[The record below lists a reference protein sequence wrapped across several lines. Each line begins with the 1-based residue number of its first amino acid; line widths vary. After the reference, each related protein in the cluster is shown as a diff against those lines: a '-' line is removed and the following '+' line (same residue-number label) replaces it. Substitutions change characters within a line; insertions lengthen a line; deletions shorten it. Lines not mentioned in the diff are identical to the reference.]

1 MKQRLINAAKNIQN
15 ITKDTDPATITDL
28 GLKNAFSYAKGIGL
42 LDTPEGVK
50 KFQNAILQK
59 AIVDN
64 GSAEKDSVQ
73 YWASLNPI
81 FLGLHRD
88 GVSLKTIATKE
99 SNANA
104 LEAEA
109 TTDKVSLDKLGIRV
123 EGGKIFTIPS
133 TISDGVINNVP
144 VFITAE
150 DGTRTPLTGPLTK
163 TFNTPQSLKLT
174 RITNQEQPIYVVS
187 FREATAVSTTA
198 DVTKKSTVDN
208 SADIT
213 NAVSL
218 TTGRESF
225 KNVSLAGSIYMMA
238 RTHGKYKYFDKAL
251 EQAGNQNYTEALS
264 TLKNAKNSKV
274 AQALYIKYKNDP
286 EGLAVALTYK
296 YGGVEKLAHA
306 DKFTKAQ
313 YAKSREAAVI
323 KAENKLA
330 GSNPTTNEM
339 EKEFKNLPSHK
350 ATELNTLLPGQALAV
365 SVYATPKGGAHTI
378 DKFEGSI
385 QVSQYTP
392 DITSAKAKGEIFD
405 RYAKTTNIK
414 QLDALNKG
422 LTDDK
427 KLTMDE
433 FRSLVVDGKVPA
445 KLEGINIIKPA
456 QFKEARAMIQGNL
469 CTNKVEVIAYPV
481 ITGQTEPVVQN
492 VDVADRG
499 LTTVLP
505 DTSVTD
511 TESDFGGNP
520 VAIAEKFKPKPK
532 PKQETP
538 QGKQNSVTD
547 GNKTSVDPSKEPTG
561 IHTDAPS
568 VSV

>member
-1 MKQRLINAAKNIQN
+1 M
-15 ITKDTDPATITDL
+15 
-28 GLKNAFSYAKGIGL
+28 
-42 LDTPEGVK
+42 
-50 KFQNAILQK
+50 
-59 AIVDN
+59 
-64 GSAEKDSVQ
+64 
-73 YWASLNPI
+73 
-81 FLGLHRD
+81 
-88 GVSLKTIATKE
+88 KTIATKE
-99 SNANA
+99 SKANS

-109 TTDKVSLDKLGIRV
+109 TTDQVSLDKLGIKV
-123 EGGKIFTIPS
+123 EGGKKFTIPS

-150 DGTRTPLTGPLTK
+150 DGTRQPLTGPLTK
-163 TFNTPQSLKLT
+163 TFDKAQSLKLT
-174 RITNQEQPIYVVS
+174 RITNEEQPIYVVS

-208 SADIT
+208 SADLT

-225 KNVSLAGSIYMMA
+225 KNVTLAGSIYMMA

-251 EQAGNQNYTEALS
+251 EQAGNQNYKEALS
-264 TLKNAKNSKV
+264 TLQNAKNSKV
-274 AQALYIKYKNDP
+274 AQALYNKYKDNP

-296 YGGVEKLAHA
+296 YGGVEKLANI

-313 YAKSREAAVI
+313 YGKSRESAVI
-323 KAENKLA
+323 TAENKLA
-330 GSNPTTNEM
+330 GSNPTTKEM
-339 EKEFKNLPSHK
+339 EAEFKNLPSHK
-350 ATELNTLLPGQALAV
+350 ATELNSLLPGQALAV

-422 LTDDK
+422 LADNK

-433 FRSLVVDGKVPA
+433 FRSLVVGGIVPS

-469 CTNKVEVIAYPV
+469 CTNKVEVIAYP
-481 ITGQTEPVVQN
+481 IIAGQTEPVVQN
-492 VDVADRG
+492 VDVADVG

-505 DTSVTD
+505 NTSVRTN
-511 TESDFGGNP
+511 ESDIGINTAAVISKAIRGRHHERDGGGNQ
-520 VAIAEKFKPKPK
+520 PKEQPNAQTTTGTDVR
-532 PKQETP
+532 PTP
-538 QGKQNSVTD
+538 GSVTSTP
-547 GNKTSVDPSKEPTG
+547 GATTG
-561 IHTDAPS
+561 EVPGICQPLTPS
-568 VSV
+568 VAPTIAPPPLAPAAVPVSSVTSSTSTVAESTPVVVSSTPVTTTITNTGGGGFQLPGQ